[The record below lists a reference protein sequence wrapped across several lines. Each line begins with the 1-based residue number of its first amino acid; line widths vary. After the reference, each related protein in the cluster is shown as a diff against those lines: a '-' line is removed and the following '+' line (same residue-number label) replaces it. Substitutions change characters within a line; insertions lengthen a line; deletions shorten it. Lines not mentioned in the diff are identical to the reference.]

1 MLLNTLHPSFNLNG
15 QNFTNKTLIIY
26 AKELIAHGE
35 EYEIA
40 IGKFICEWLNNELF
54 VKVTTSGSTGV
65 PKTLDVTKQHMM
77 NSAKATGDFFNMQA
91 GSKVLLCLSAN
102 YIAGKMMLV
111 RAMVLGWQ
119 LDAVVPQTN
128 PLQGIRTTYDFS
140 AMVPMQLKNA
150 IKEINN
156 IKKVII
162 GGAPIPESLG
172 HQIQAKKAKI
182 YETYGMTETVSHIAV
197 RRVNSKKRAFEEA
210 YFKALP
216 NVTLSTD
223 DRRCLV
229 VDAPLVSKGNIVT
242 NDIVKLI
249 SPKKFKWK
257 GRFDTI
263 INSGG
268 VKLYPEEIE
277 RKLQSVIKHR
287 FIISWLP
294 DEVLGQRLILL
305 IEDSLLVLK
314 AEEIFNRIK
323 LINTL
328 KKYELPKQVF
338 FLKEFKETD
347 SGKVHREKN
356 RNRI

>member
-1 MLLNTLHPSFNLNG
+1 MLTDSLHPSFKFNG
-15 QNFTNKTLIIY
+15 QNFTKKALVIY
-26 AKELIAHGE
+26 AKGLITNGQ

-40 IGKFICEWLNNELF
+40 IGEFICEWLSNELLI
-54 VKVTTSGSTGV
+54 KVTTSGSTGV
-65 PKTLDVTKQHMM
+65 PKTLYVTKQHMM
-77 NSAKATGDFFNMQA
+77 NSAKATGNFFNVLA

-111 RAMVLGWQ
+111 RAMVLGWR
-119 LDAVVPQTN
+119 LDVVVPQAN
-128 PLQGIRTTYDFS
+128 PLQGIKATYDFT

-162 GGAPIPESLG
+162 GGAPLSDSLG
-172 HQIQAKKAKI
+172 HQIQTKKAKI
-182 YETYGMTETVSHIAV
+182 YETYGMTETVSHIAI
-197 RRVNSKKRAFEEA
+197 RRVNSKKRAFEDA

-216 NVTLSTD
+216 NVILSTD
-223 DRRCLV
+223 NRGCLV
-229 VDAPLVSKGNIVT
+229 VDAPLVSDGSIVT

-287 FIISWLP
+287 FIISWLS
-294 DEVLGQRLILL
+294 DEVLGQQLILL
-305 IEDSLLVLK
+305 IEDPLLALK
-314 AEEIFNRIK
+314 AEDIFNRIK